1 MKLKG
6 KAGPRGWYD
15 VVTTQQRYRARRPA
29 LSHRNAE
36 FISQQH
42 ARRIGRKAE
51 QIRAVDLFN
60 LLTGPELLQMTDSLL
75 PEHRERLYP
84 PTVALSMFMGQAL
97 GEDGSCQKAV
107 DSWAA
112 QRVAEGLHVHSVNT
126 GAYCKARQRL
136 PVEFVSEL
144 SRHTAQG
151 LSASA
156 AAGWLWRGRQVKLV
170 DGTGILMPD
179 TAANQARYPQLSS
192 QAVGVG
198 SPLARLVGVIS
209 LSTGALI
216 DAAMGP
222 FTGKGTSELGLLRK
236 LQAAF
241 CPGDVMLADAFYCN
255 YFLIAA
261 LQAAGVD
268 VLFAQNGARIT
279 DFRRG
284 ERLGARD
291 HRVRWPK
298 PKARPEWMSAEEFAD
313 LPEELLLREV
323 KVGKKILVTT
333 FLSPRRVSKAALG
346 DLFRQRWHVELDL
359 RAIKTTLQMAE
370 LSCTTPQMNEKEV
383 WVHFL
388 AYNLIRLLMAQAAAK
403 ATVHP
408 RELSFKHT
416 VQLWTEWTARSLS
429 HQTRDT
435 IDLLFTLIGQ
445 LRVGNR
451 PGRIEPRARKRR
463 PKPYPWLK
471 VPRAQARQH
480 IARHGHA

>member
-1 MKLKG
+1 L
-6 KAGPRGWYD
+6 RD
-15 VVTTQQRYRARRPA
+15 
-29 LSHRNAE
+29 RNAN
-36 FISQQH
+36 FQSQQH
-42 ARRIGRKAE
+42 SKRISRSAD
-51 QIRAVDLFN
+51 QIEAVDFFN
-60 LLTGPELLQMTDSLL
+60 LLTAPELLEMTDSLL

-84 PTVALSMFMGQAL
+84 PTLALSMFMGQVL
-97 GEDGSCQKAV
+97 SEDGSCQKAV
-107 DSWAA
+107 DGWAA
-112 QRVAEGLHVHSVNT
+112 QRASEGLSVQSVNT

-136 PVEFVSEL
+136 PVEMVSTL
-144 SRHTAQG
+144 VRYTAQR
-151 LSASA
+151 LSNSASR
-156 AAGWLWRGRQVKLV
+156 GWRWRGRCVKLV

-179 TAANQARYPQLSS
+179 TAANQACYPQLTS

-198 SPLARLVGVIS
+198 SPLARLVGVIC

-236 LQAAF
+236 LASAF
-241 CPGDVMLADAFYCN
+241 SPGDVMLADAFYCN

-268 VLFAQNGARIT
+268 VLFAQNGARTT

-284 ERLGARD
+284 KRLGTRD
-291 HRVRWPK
+291 HRVSWPK
-298 PKARPEWMSAEEFAD
+298 PKVRPEWMSAEEFAT
-313 LPEELLLREV
+313 LPEELILREV

-333 FLSPRRVSKAALG
+333 FLSPRRVSKIALG

-370 LSCTTPQMNEKEV
+370 LSCNTPQMNEKEV

-388 AYNLIRLLMAQAAAK
+388 AYNLIRLLMAQAAVK
-403 ATVHP
+403 AAVHP
-408 RELSFKHT
+408 RTLSFKHT
-416 VQLWTEWTARSLS
+416 VQLWSEWIARRLCSAQHAS
-429 HQTRDT
+429 VE
-435 IDLLFTLIGQ
+435 LLFTLIGQ
-445 LRVGNR
+445 LSVGNR

-471 VPRAQARQH
+471 VPRPQARSQ
-480 IARHGHA
+480 IVAHGHA

>member
-1 MKLKG
+1 MLLPHKSANNREGQPL
-6 KAGPRGWYD
+6 RD
-15 VVTTQQRYRARRPA
+15 
-29 LSHRNAE
+29 RNAE
-36 FISQQH
+36 FESQQH
-42 ARRIGRKAE
+42 VKRISRNAD
-51 QIRAVDLFN
+51 QIGAVDFFN
-60 LLTGPELLQMTDSLL
+60 LLTGPQLLEMTDSLL

-84 PTVALSMFMGQAL
+84 PTLALSMFMGQVL
-97 GEDGSCQKAV
+97 SEDGSCQKAV

-112 QRVAEGLHVHSVNT
+112 QRAAEGQSVQSINT
-126 GAYCKARQRL
+126 GAYCRARQRL
-136 PVEFVSEL
+136 PLEML
-144 SRHTAQG
+144 STLTRYTAQQ
-151 LSASA
+151 LSARA
-156 AAGWLWRGRQVKLV
+156 QAGWRWRGRSVKLV

-179 TAANQARYPQLSS
+179 TAANQACYPQLTS

-198 SPLARLVGVIS
+198 SPLARLVGVIC

-222 FTGKGTSELGLLRK
+222 FTGKGSSELGLLRK

-241 CPGDVMLADAFYCN
+241 SPGDVMLADAFYCN

-291 HRVRWPK
+291 HRVSWPK
-298 PKARPEWMSAEEFAD
+298 PKVRPDWMSREDYAA
-313 LPEELLLREV
+313 LPEELMLREV
-323 KVGKKILVTT
+323 KVGKKVLVTT
-333 FLSPRRVSKAALG
+333 FLCPRSVSKAALG
-346 DLFRQRWHVELDL
+346 ALFRQRWHVELDL

-370 LSCTTPQMNEKEV
+370 LSCNTPQMNQKEL

-388 AYNLIRLLMAQAAAK
+388 AYNLIRLLMAQAAVK
-403 ATVHP
+403 AAVHP
-408 RELSFKHT
+408 RTLSFKHT
-416 VQLWTEWTARSLS
+416 VQLWSEWIARRLCS
-429 HQTRDT
+429 HQDASVE
-435 IDLLFTLIGQ
+435 ILFTLIGQ
-445 LRVGNR
+445 LRVANR

-471 VPRAQARQH
+471 VPRAQARSQ
-480 IARHGHA
+480 IAAHGHA

>member
-1 MKLKG
+1 
-6 KAGPRGWYD
+6 
-15 VVTTQQRYRARRPA
+15 
-29 LSHRNAE
+29 LSDRNAE
-36 FISQQH
+36 SRSQQH
-42 ARRIGRKAE
+42 AKHIRRNVRE
-51 QIRAVDLFN
+51 VEAVDFFN
-60 LLTGPELLQMTDSLL
+60 LLSGPELLEMTDSLL

-84 PTVALSMFMGQAL
+84 PTLALSMFMGQVL
-97 GEDGSCQKAV
+97 SEDGSCQKAV

-112 QRVAEGLHVHSVNT
+112 QRAAEGLSVQSINT

-136 PVEFVSEL
+136 PVEMVSALTRYIAQQL
-144 SRHTAQG
+144 STGAQ
-151 LSASA
+151 AR
-156 AAGWLWRGRQVKLV
+156 WRWRGRSVKLV

-179 TAANQARYPQLSS
+179 TAANQACYPQLLS
-192 QAVGVG
+192 QAIGVG
-198 SPLARLVGVIS
+198 SPLARLVGVIC

-222 FTGKGTSELGLLRK
+222 FTGKGTSELGLLRQ
-236 LQAAF
+236 LASAF
-241 CPGDVMLADAFYCN
+241 SPGDVMLADAFYCN

-261 LQAAGVD
+261 MQAAGVD

-284 ERLGARD
+284 ERLGSRD
-291 HRVRWPK
+291 HRVSWPK
-298 PKARPEWMSAEEFAD
+298 PKIRPEWMSREDYAA
-313 LPEELLLREV
+313 LPDELILREV
-323 KVGKKILVTT
+323 KVGKKILVTS
-333 FLSPRRVSKAALG
+333 FLSPRSVRKAALG
-346 DLFRQRWHVELDL
+346 ELFRLRWHVELDL

-370 LSCTTPQMNEKEV
+370 LSCNTPQMNEKEV

-403 ATVHP
+403 AAVHP
-408 RELSFKHT
+408 RTLSFKHT
-416 VQLWTEWTARSLS
+416 VQLWSEWIARGLCDRISTS
-429 HQTRDT
+429 

-471 VPRAQARQH
+471 IPRSQARQQ
-480 IARHGHA
+480 IAAHGHA

>member
-1 MKLKG
+1 
-6 KAGPRGWYD
+6 
-15 VVTTQQRYRARRPA
+15 
-29 LSHRNAE
+29 
-36 FISQQH
+36 
-42 ARRIGRKAE
+42 
-51 QIRAVDLFN
+51 
-60 LLTGPELLQMTDSLL
+60 LL

-84 PTVALSMFMGQAL
+84 PTLALSMFMGQVL
-97 GEDGSCQKAV
+97 SEDGSCQKAV

-112 QRVAEGLHVHSVNT
+112 QRAAEGLSVQSINT
-126 GAYCKARQRL
+126 GAYCRARQRL
-136 PVEFVSEL
+136 PLEML
-144 SRHTAQG
+144 STLTRYTAQQ
-151 LSASA
+151 LSARA
-156 AAGWLWRGRQVKLV
+156 QAGWRWRGRSVKLV

-179 TAANQARYPQLSS
+179 TAANQACYPQLTS

-198 SPLARLVGVIS
+198 SPLARLVGVIC

-222 FTGKGTSELGLLRK
+222 FTGKGSSELGLLRK

-241 CPGDVMLADAFYCN
+241 SPGDVMLADAFYCN

-291 HRVRWPK
+291 HRVSWPK
-298 PKARPEWMSAEEFAD
+298 PKVRPDWMSREDYAA
-313 LPEELLLREV
+313 LPEELMLREV
-323 KVGKKILVTT
+323 KVGKKVLVTT
-333 FLSPRRVSKAALG
+333 FLCPRSVSKAALG
-346 DLFRQRWHVELDL
+346 ALFRQRWHVELDL

-370 LSCTTPQMNEKEV
+370 LSCNTPQMNQKEL

-388 AYNLIRLLMAQAAAK
+388 AYNLIRLLMAQAAVK
-403 ATVHP
+403 AAVHP
-408 RELSFKHT
+408 RTLSFKHT
-416 VQLWTEWTARSLS
+416 VQLWSEWIARRLCS
-429 HQTRDT
+429 HQDASVE
-435 IDLLFTLIGQ
+435 ILFTLIGQ
-445 LRVGNR
+445 LRVANR

-471 VPRAQARQH
+471 VPRAQARSQ
-480 IARHGHA
+480 IAAHGHA

>member
-1 MKLKG
+1 
-6 KAGPRGWYD
+6 
-15 VVTTQQRYRARRPA
+15 
-29 LSHRNAE
+29 LSNRNAE
-36 FISQQH
+36 FELQQH
-42 ARRIGRKAE
+42 VRRISRNAD
-51 QIRAVDLFN
+51 QIGAVDFFN
-60 LLTGPELLQMTDSLL
+60 LLTAPELLAMTDSLL

-84 PTVALSMFMGQAL
+84 PTLALSMFMGQVL
-97 GEDGSCQKAV
+97 SEDGSCQKAV

-112 QRVAEGLHVHSVNT
+112 QRAAEGLSVQSINT
-126 GAYCKARQRL
+126 GAYCRARQRL
-136 PVEFVSEL
+136 PVEMVSTL
-144 SRHTAQG
+144 TRYTAQQ
-151 LSASA
+151 LSGRAQ
-156 AAGWLWRGRQVKLV
+156 AGWRWRGRSVKLV

-179 TAANQARYPQLSS
+179 TAANQACYPQLAS

-198 SPLARLVGVIS
+198 SPLARLVGVIC

-222 FTGKGTSELGLLRK
+222 FVGKGTSELGLLRK

-241 CPGDVMLADAFYCN
+241 SPGDVMLADAFYCN

-268 VLFAQNGARIT
+268 VLFAQHGARIT

-291 HRVRWPK
+291 HRVSWPK
-298 PKARPEWMSAEEFAD
+298 PKVRPEWMSREDYAA
-313 LPEELLLREV
+313 LPEELTLREV
-323 KVGKKILVTT
+323 KVGKKVLVTT
-333 FLSPRRVSKAALG
+333 FLSPRSVSKAALG
-346 DLFRQRWHVELDL
+346 ALFRQRWHVELDL

-370 LSCTTPQMNEKEV
+370 LSCNTPQMNEKEL

-388 AYNLIRLLMAQAAAK
+388 AYNLIRLLMAQAAVK
-403 ATVHP
+403 AAVHP
-408 RELSFKHT
+408 RTLSFKHT
-416 VQLWTEWTARSLS
+416 VQLWSEWIARRLCS
-429 HQTRDT
+429 HRDASV
-435 IDLLFTLIGQ
+435 DLLFTLIGQ

-471 VPRAQARQH
+471 VPRPQARSQ
-480 IARHGHA
+480 IAAYGHA

>member
-1 MKLKG
+1 
-6 KAGPRGWYD
+6 
-15 VVTTQQRYRARRPA
+15 
-29 LSHRNAE
+29 LSNRNAE
-36 FISQQH
+36 SRSQQH
-42 ARRIGRKAE
+42 AKHISRNVRE
-51 QIRAVDLFN
+51 VEAVDFFN
-60 LLTGPELLQMTDSLL
+60 LLTGPELLEMTDSLL

-84 PTVALSMFMGQAL
+84 PTLALSMFMGQVL
-97 GEDGSCQKAV
+97 SEDGSCQKAV

-112 QRVAEGLHVHSVNT
+112 QRAAEGLSVQSINT

-136 PVEFVSEL
+136 PVEMVRTL
-144 SRHTAQG
+144 TRYTAQQ
-151 LSASA
+151 LSAGA
-156 AAGWLWRGRQVKLV
+156 QARWRWRGRSVKLV

-179 TAANQARYPQLSS
+179 TAANQACYPQLLS
-192 QAVGVG
+192 QAIGVG
-198 SPLARLVGVIS
+198 SPLARLVGVIC

-222 FTGKGTSELGLLRK
+222 FTGKGTSELGLLRQ
-236 LQAAF
+236 LASAF
-241 CPGDVMLADAFYCN
+241 SPGDVMLADAFYCN

-261 LQAAGVD
+261 MQAAGVD

-284 ERLGARD
+284 ERLGSRD
-291 HRVRWPK
+291 HRVSWPK
-298 PKARPEWMSAEEFAD
+298 PKIRPEWMSREDYAA
-313 LPEELLLREV
+313 LPDELILREV
-323 KVGKKILVTT
+323 KVGKKILVTS
-333 FLSPRRVSKAALG
+333 FLSPRSVRKAALG
-346 DLFRQRWHVELDL
+346 ELFRLRWHVELDL

-370 LSCTTPQMNEKEV
+370 LSCNTPQMNEKEV

-403 ATVHP
+403 AAVHP
-408 RELSFKHT
+408 RTLSFKHT
-416 VQLWTEWTARSLS
+416 VQLWSEWIARGLCDRISTS
-429 HQTRDT
+429 

-471 VPRAQARQH
+471 IPRSQARQQ
-480 IARHGHA
+480 IAAHGHA